1 VPTFLFDGRTH
12 AAAADHF
19 ARQVRT
25 EYMRC
30 SPRMPGYA
38 DLLIPTQR
46 RSPRGQCSAAKPG
59 DSGNILPLS
68 RCGIVQLMAKQ

>member
-30 SPRMPGYA
+30 PPRMPGYA
-38 DLLIPTQR
+38 DLLIPDSAPVRLVTVLCRQAGGQR
-46 RSPRGQCSAAKPG
+46 QH
-59 DSGNILPLS
+59 LPLS
-68 RCGIVQLMAKQ
+68 RCGAAQLMAKQ